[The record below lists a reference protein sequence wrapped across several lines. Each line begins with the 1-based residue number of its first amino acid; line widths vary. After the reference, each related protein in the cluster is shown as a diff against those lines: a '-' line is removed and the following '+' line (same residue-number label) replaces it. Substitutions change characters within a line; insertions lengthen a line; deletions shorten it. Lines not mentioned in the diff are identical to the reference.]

1 MCVCSLRSRDSA
13 LCVECVEKRCDP
25 KYSTGTLFAGR
36 NDDGNDTGDDNGDD
50 NGDGNVDDNSDDD
63 VGDDSDDG
71 ELAPLGKLVPDRV
84 VGAVALDGS
93 EGEVWLG

>member
-1 MCVCSLRSRDSA
+1 MCACRLRSSDSA
-13 LCVECVEKRCDP
+13 LCVECVEKLCDP
-25 KYSTGTLFAGR
+25 KYSTGTLFACR
-36 NDDGNDTGDDNGDD
+36 NDDGNDTGDDI
-50 NGDGNVDDNSDDD
+50 GDGNVDDNSDDD